1 MQSILDSIN
10 RFFAS
15 ESFISLLQDWGL
27 NIFAALAIFVIGRWI
42 AKTLNRWLRRLLTNK
57 EMDPTLTNF
66 LCNFVY
72 AILLTAVIVSALQ
85 VLGVPITGLA
95 AILGAAG
102 LAIGLALKDSLGNF
116 AAGVMLVMF
125 RPFKKGDLVE
135 IAGVTGK
142 VDEIRIFSTIL
153 NTANNV
159 QITIPNGSVMA
170 DPIVNHTAHE
180 IRRVDLTIGVGYN
193 DDLRQ
198 ARDILLS
205 VCQAHP
211 KVLDDPAANVFVI
224 ELADSSV
231 NFVVRPW
238 CKTEDYWTVWGDVLE
253 QSKVALEAA
262 GLSIPYPQQDVHMH
276 TVAAES

>member
-1 MQSILDSIN
+1 MESIFNSISN
-10 RFFAS
+10 FFAS
-15 ESFISLLQDWGL
+15 ETFIGLLQGWGL
-27 NIFAALAIFVIGRWI
+27 KLLTALAIFIIGRWI
-42 AKTLNRWLRRLLTNK
+42 AKALNRWLRRLLTNK

-116 AAGVMLVMF
+116 AAGVMLAMF
-125 RPFKKGDLVE
+125 RPFKAGDLVE
-135 IAGVTGK
+135 VAGVTGK

-153 NTANNV
+153 NTNDNV
-159 QITIPNGSVMA
+159 QVTIPNGTVVA
-170 DPIVNHTAHE
+170 DPIINHTAHE
-180 IRRVDLTIGVGYN
+180 NRRVDLTIGVGY
-193 DDLRQ
+193 DDNLKQ
-198 ARDILLS
+198 AREILLS

-211 KVLDDPAANVFVI
+211 KVLEDPAVNVFVI

-238 CKTEDYWTVWGDVLE
+238 CQTGDYWTVWGDVLE

-276 TVAAES
+276 AVGAE

>member
-1 MQSILDSIN
+1 MESILNSIKE
-10 RFFAS
+10 FFAS
-15 ESFISLLQDWGL
+15 ESFTSLLQDWGVK
-27 NIFAALAIFVIGRWI
+27 IITALAIFIIGRWI
-42 AKTLNRWLRRLLTNK
+42 TKAINRWLRKLLTAK

-116 AAGVMLVMF
+116 AAGVMLAMF
-125 RPFKKGDLVE
+125 RPFKAGDLVE
-135 IAGVTGK
+135 VAGVTGK

-153 NTANNV
+153 NTNDNV
-159 QITIPNGSVMA
+159 QVTIPNGTVVA
-170 DPIVNHTAHE
+170 DPIINHTAHE
-180 IRRVDLTIGVGYN
+180 VRRVDLTIGVGYD
-193 DDLRQ
+193 DDLKQ

-211 KVLDDPAANVFVI
+211 KVLEDPSVNVFVI

-238 CKTEDYWTVWGDVLE
+238 CKTEDYWSVWGDVLE

-276 TVAAES
+276 TIATES

>member
-1 MQSILDSIN
+1 MESIFNSISN
-10 RFFAS
+10 FFAS
-15 ESFISLLQDWGL
+15 ETFIALLQGWGL
-27 NIFAALAIFVIGRWI
+27 KLLTALAIFIIGRWI
-42 AKTLNRWLRRLLTNK
+42 AKALNRWLRRLLTNK

-116 AAGVMLVMF
+116 AAGVMLAMF
-125 RPFKKGDLVE
+125 RPFKAGDLVE
-135 IAGVTGK
+135 VAGVTGK

-153 NTANNV
+153 NTNDNV
-159 QITIPNGSVMA
+159 QVTIPNGTVVA
-170 DPIVNHTAHE
+170 DPIINHTAHE
-180 IRRVDLTIGVGYN
+180 NRRVDLTIGVGY
-193 DDLRQ
+193 DDNLKQ
-198 ARDILLS
+198 AREILLS

-211 KVLDDPAANVFVI
+211 KVLEDPAVNVFVI

-238 CKTEDYWTVWGDVLE
+238 CQTGDYWTVWGDVLE

-276 TVAAES
+276 AVGAE